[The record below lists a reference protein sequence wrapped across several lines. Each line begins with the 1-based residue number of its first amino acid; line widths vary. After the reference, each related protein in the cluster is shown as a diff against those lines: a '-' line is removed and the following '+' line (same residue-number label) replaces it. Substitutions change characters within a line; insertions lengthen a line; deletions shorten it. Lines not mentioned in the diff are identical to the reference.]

1 MFSYIYRNTAFHAKL
16 TEYCIEMIAQ
26 IQEPLPSEFIY
37 LIVSSPINVACIGG
51 GPGSEAFGLQ
61 MFLRKFKVQH
71 EQHYTLYDQTL
82 WQRCWQSTRNTT
94 KGYLISPSFN
104 VLDVT
109 DKNERNWII
118 ADDTNIIVLQYF
130 IAEVYRYKDKLLAC
144 LKKLFSCVEQ
154 DLFILVIDMDP
165 VYVQFVQ
172 EVVNECGGE
181 PGKIDTI
188 GLFKVVNYLECLEK
202 LEPHFSTLK
211 EINPLNS
218 PRNNADQNT
227 TFCVCKIPAKKN

>member
-82 WQRCWQSTRNTT
+82 GQ
-94 KGYLISPSFN
+94 
-104 VLDVT
+104 
-109 DKNERNWII
+109 
-118 ADDTNIIVLQYF
+118 
-130 IAEVYRYKDKLLAC
+130 
-144 LKKLFSCVEQ
+144 
-154 DLFILVIDMDP
+154 
-165 VYVQFVQ
+165 
-172 EVVNECGGE
+172 
-181 PGKIDTI
+181 
-188 GLFKVVNYLECLEK
+188 
-202 LEPHFSTLK
+202 
-211 EINPLNS
+211 
-218 PRNNADQNT
+218 
-227 TFCVCKIPAKKN
+227 